1 MIKSLLNLITTILY
15 KFLKK
20 IFIFRTFS
28 QEGEDL
34 VISRLYNFKN
44 HKSKFFLDIGAGH
57 PIKYSNT
64 FLLYINGLNGISI
77 DANNKN
83 ILLHRILR
91 PKDISKK
98 LLISNKTSKKYFY
111 IFDSPELNTSSKR
124 KINFLKKKKIN
135 YKKKILYQTL
145 SVQDFFKKEIKEKI
159 KDIIFFNLD
168 VEGLEY
174 QIVKE
179 INWKKFK
186 PKVICIEI
194 LNHDLNKSSKNNIFK
209 LLKKNGYVL
218 KSKLYNSSIFLKN
231 EKR

>member
-1 MIKSLLNLITTILY
+1 MIKNLLHFITIILY

-28 QEGEDL
+28 QEGED
-34 VISRLYNFKN
+34 IIINRLYNFKN
-44 HKSKFFLDIGAGH
+44 PRSKIFLDIGAGH

-83 ILLHRILR
+83 IFLHKIFR

-98 LLISNKTSKKYFY
+98 LLISSNTTNKYFY
-111 IFDSPELNTSSKR
+111 IFEDSELNTSSK
-124 KINFLKKKKIN
+124 KKVNFLKKRKIN

-145 SVQDFFKKEIKEKI
+145 GVKDFFKKYINKKI
-159 KDIIFFNLD
+159 KKIIFFNLD

-174 QIVKE
+174 EIIKD
-179 INWKKFK
+179 INWKLFK

-194 LNHDLNKSSKNNIFK
+194 FDYDLNKSRRNKIIK
-209 LLKKNGYVL
+209 LLSKNGYKL
-218 KSKLYNSSIFLKN
+218 KSKLYNSSIFVK
-231 EKR
+231 K